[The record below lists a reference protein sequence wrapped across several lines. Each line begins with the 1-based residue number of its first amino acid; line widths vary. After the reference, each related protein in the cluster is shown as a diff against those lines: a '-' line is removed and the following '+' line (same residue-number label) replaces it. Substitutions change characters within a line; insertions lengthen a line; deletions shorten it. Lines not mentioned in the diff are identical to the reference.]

1 MCQRLRAEGDS
12 ELHRTELDKSMLQQA
27 LEEDMEREVEL
38 LDIAQAKL
46 ATAQARRAK
55 EAAVQEAKAKRALR
69 EMKHNV
75 QMEAVRTCVL
85 SRLLRLG
92 DLSLFPRWWRKTD

>member
-12 ELHRTELDKSMLQQA
+12 ELHKTELDKSMLQQA

-46 ATAQARRAK
+46 ATAQAHRVK
-55 EAAVQEAKAKRALR
+55 EAAVQEAKAKRSLR

-75 QMEAVRTCVL
+75 QMEAVRTVFKLLGNSKIFL
-85 SRLLRLG
+85 S
-92 DLSLFPRWWRKTD
+92 RWWRKID